1 MSFHLGFS
9 EEAMESLRHIDP
21 TQRNRIVK
29 WLEKNVTVAT
39 ILAEQANY
47 LRGIM
52 LDCGDIVSE
61 TTVSSAIYRMDCYWS
76 WSWMWDTERTS
87 TNR

>member
-29 WLEKNVTVAT
+29 WLEKNVDGSDNPRRTGKLHTGNHAGLWRYRV
-39 ILAEQANY
+39 
-47 LRGIM
+47 
-52 LDCGDIVSE
+52 GDYRIICDIQDGLLLVL
-61 TTVSSAIYRMDCYWS
+61 VVDVGHRKNIY
-76 WSWMWDTERTS
+76 
-87 TNR
+87 